1 MYTLLVHLKLDEM
14 FKAYYQAVNAIED
27 EFYYANMK
35 NLYIRTR
42 IFILAK
48 QIKRLETKQ
57 TLRRLNLGL

>member
-1 MYTLLVHLKLDEM
+1 MYTLLMHLKLDEM

-42 IFILAK
+42 IFIL
-48 QIKRLETKQ
+48 TKQ
-57 TLRRLNLGL
+57 VMQETFSKPLMENL